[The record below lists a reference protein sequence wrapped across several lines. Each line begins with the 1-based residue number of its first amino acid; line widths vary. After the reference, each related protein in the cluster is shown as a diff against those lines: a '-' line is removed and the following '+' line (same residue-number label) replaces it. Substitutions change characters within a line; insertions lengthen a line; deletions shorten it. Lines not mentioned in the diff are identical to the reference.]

1 MNKYQEE
8 LKSRIQSAGLSEVSA
23 YAILENSG
31 VLEAMERHGSAIPSM
46 EEFKAVELEAI
57 TNATPITLAINEL
70 IDGYKQAF
78 NATSNVRQEE
88 ILSRIADKLA
98 PEVDPLAEQLK
109 HLSQTYENELQ
120 HGSVETA
127 TDLYNQIQD
136 LRANGMVQES
146 PETMPKMSAKEVTA
160 RGISFVTEYLHE
172 YPEQANEI
180 IGYMEP

>member
-78 NATSNVRQEE
+78 NATSK
-88 ILSRIADKLA
+88 S
-98 PEVDPLAEQLK
+98 
-109 HLSQTYENELQ
+109 
-120 HGSVETA
+120 
-127 TDLYNQIQD
+127 
-136 LRANGMVQES
+136 
-146 PETMPKMSAKEVTA
+146 
-160 RGISFVTEYLHE
+160 
-172 YPEQANEI
+172 
-180 IGYMEP
+180 